1 MDSFFGIGF
10 PEFAT
15 ILILAG
21 IIMGPQRMGQVA
33 RWLGKTTAQLQA
45 ISRGFA
51 RQLSAELDS
60 IDDGGEMKS
69 ALADIQD
76 LRRQLTDLRGEL
88 RTQTTGVL
96 QEGKD
101 AIKEIERSIQ
111 PPKLSNPLRL
121 DNEAETGEST
131 SKPENGASSSIPQ
144 LPSPIEIKDDPE

>member
-101 AIKEIERSIQ
+101 AIKEIERSIL

-121 DNEAETGEST
+121 DNEAEAGEDV
-131 SKPENGASSSIPQ
+131 SKSENGASSAPQ
-144 LPSPIEIKDDPE
+144 LPSPIDIQDDPE

>member
-10 PEFAT
+10 PELAT

-69 ALADIQD
+69 ALEDIQD

-88 RTQTTGVL
+88 RTQTTGVF
-96 QEGKD
+96 QEGKE

-111 PPKLSNPLRL
+111 PPQLSNPLRL
-121 DNEAETGEST
+121 DNEAETDEDAP
-131 SKPENGASSSIPQ
+131 KPENGASSSTPQ
-144 LPSPIEIKDDPE
+144 LPNPIDIQDDPE